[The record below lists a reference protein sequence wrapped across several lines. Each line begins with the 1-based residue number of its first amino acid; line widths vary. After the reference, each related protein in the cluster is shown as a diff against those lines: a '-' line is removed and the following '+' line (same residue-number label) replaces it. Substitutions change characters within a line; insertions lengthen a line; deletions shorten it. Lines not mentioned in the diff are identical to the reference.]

1 MPQSCRAR
9 QAASRATS
17 KPVTGA
23 ATSERQQILVIV
35 QAAVRPVPQ
44 QACPANPAGD
54 CLTLTLQAPLDT
66 SGPTVVLDLPLHR
79 RRLGDVI
86 AEAAG
91 IPAGEITT
99 RSLTGRLIEC
109 IVRDSSE
116 GHEPRDAVV
125 ALVSR
130 QTGQP
135 RSTVQRLPGSRKPAR
150 QAPGASR

>member
-9 QAASRATS
+9 QAASRDTW

-23 ATSERQQILVIV
+23 ATSERQHILVIV

-44 QACPANPAGD
+44 QACRANPAGD

-66 SGPTVVLDLPLHR
+66 GGPAVVLDLPLHC

-86 AEAAG
+86 ADAAG
-91 IPAGEITT
+91 IAAGEITT

-116 GHEPRDAVV
+116 GHEPRAAVV

-130 QTGQP
+130 RTGQP
-135 RSTVQRLPGSRKPAR
+135 RSTVQRLPASRKPAR

>member
-1 MPQSCRAR
+1 MPKSCRAR
-9 QAASRATS
+9 QAAPR
-17 KPVTGA
+17 
-23 ATSERQQILVIV
+23 ERQQILTVIG
-35 QAAVRPVPQ
+35 AAVRPVPQ
-44 QACPANPAGD
+44 QRCRANPDGK
-54 CLTLTLQAPLDT
+54 CLSLVLQAPLDT

-86 AEAAG
+86 ADAAG
-91 IPAGEITT
+91 IAAGEITT

-109 IVRDSSE
+109 IVRDQSE
-116 GHEPRDAVV
+116 GHEPRAAVV

-150 QAPGASR
+150 QASGASR